1 MKFVYTIKSAG
12 VVLNAQIE
20 DGLSFAVIKQAFSAI
35 SISGMIGK
43 TYGDMVLEASVL
55 GRLVYKAELSYIV
68 VRQPVIASH
77 FAAFQTALK
86 ETWTALGEELVH
98 SMWHTKL

>member
-1 MKFVYTIKSAG
+1 MECVYTIKSAG

-20 DGLSFAVIKQAFSAI
+20 DGLSFTVIKQAFGAI

-43 TYGDMVLEASVL
+43 TYGDMVLDASVL
-55 GRLVYKAELSYIV
+55 GRLVYKAELSYII
-68 VRQPVIASH
+68 VRQPVIALQ

-86 ETWTALGEELVH
+86 ATWATFG
-98 SMWHTKL
+98 K